1 MSDDSIRTTPFV
13 QRSILAGL
21 LFFFFGGLAHA
32 QDRLIAIKASRLI
45 DGVQPTAIENGVVV
59 VRGNKIVAVGS
70 ADAVQIPAD
79 ATIVD
84 LPGHTLLPGLIDSH
98 DHPTLRADS
107 LQLQPMIDQRMDP
120 GGKQMVRAV
129 RNMRIS
135 LLGGTTTVRVT
146 GESSGVDFQLGKA
159 IQDGLVPGP
168 RVIAAGMPIV
178 ATSGG
183 AGPLWP
189 TDGVESIRKRIR
201 ENVLG
206 GARFTKMYLSD
217 TSPTTT
223 ILSKEE
229 VCAAVEESHRLGIP
243 ITSHVVGKWGVS
255 IRVALDCGVDSF
267 EHVRPITD
275 EIIEMFVEHES
286 HLNITP
292 LIFIAG
298 GIRWSKEMWWRLD
311 NEMTSVEQWI
321 DFNRATIQDGRRNN
335 PRGETE
341 DRPQDVF
348 DIAGAQS
355 VDYTPGI
362 KPYQAQLLKAQR
374 RGVPISHGTDTL
386 HGTLLLNIEFLV
398 EGGFTPMEAI
408 QATTRVAA
416 NGLGLGM
423 GDRIGTLEPGKLADI
438 ISVEGNPLEQIRD
451 LAKVRFIMI
460 DGRRTD
466 PLSFH

>member
-1 MSDDSIRTTPFV
+1 MRDERIH
-13 QRSILAGL
+13 G
-21 LFFFFGGLAHA
+21 
-32 QDRLIAIKASRLI
+32 SRLI
-45 DGVQPTAIENGVVV
+45 PPALVSLLVFSLCGSADAQDAVTAIRAARVIDGVGSEAIDDGVVV
-59 VRGNKIVAVGS
+59 VRGAEIVAVGS
-70 ADAVQIPAD
+70 ADDVSIPDGAD
-79 ATIVD
+79 VVD

-98 DHPTLRADS
+98 DHPTLRPDS
-107 LQLQPMIDQRMDP
+107 LELQPMIDQRMAP
-120 GGKQMVRAV
+120 GEEQMLRAI

-146 GESSGVDFQLGKA
+146 GESSGIDFRLARA
-159 IQDGLVPGP
+159 IQDGVIPGP
-168 RVIAAGMPIV
+168 RIIAAGMPIV
-178 ATSGG
+178 ATSPG

-189 TDGVESIRKRIR
+189 TDGVESIRRRIR

-223 ILSKEE
+223 ILSREE
-229 VCAAVEESHRLGIP
+229 VCAAVDESHRLGIP
-243 ITSHVVGKWGVS
+243 ITSHVVGNWGVS
-255 IRVALDCGVDSF
+255 IRVALECGVDAF

-275 EIIEMFVEHES
+275 DIIDLFVEHES

-298 GIRWSKEMWWRLD
+298 GIRWSPEMWRRLD
-311 NEMTSVEQWI
+311 NEMTSVEEWI
-321 DFNRATIQDGRRNN
+321 DFNRATIQEARRNN
-335 PRGETE
+335 PMGETE

-348 DIAGAQS
+348 DIAEAGA
-355 VDYTPGI
+355 VDFTPGI
-362 KPYQAQLLKAQR
+362 RPYQARLLEAHR

-438 ISVEGNPLEQIRD
+438 ISVEGDPLTEIRD

-460 DGRRTD
+460 EGRRLD

>member
-1 MSDDSIRTTPFV
+1 MRNERIQWNRRV
-13 QRSILAGL
+13 QSILPAL
-21 LFFFFGGLAHA
+21 LLLCLCGPARA
-32 QDRLIAIKASRLI
+32 QDDVTVIRAARVI
-45 DGVQPTAIENGVVV
+45 DGVRSEAIDDGVVV
-59 VRGNKIVAVGS
+59 VRGAEIVAVGA
-70 ADAVQIPAD
+70 ADEVEVPDGASV
-79 ATIVD
+79 VD

-107 LQLQPMIDQRMDP
+107 LELQPMIDQRLAP
-120 GGKQMVRAV
+120 GEEQMLRAI

-146 GESSGVDFQLGKA
+146 GESNGIDFQLARA
-159 IQDGLVPGP
+159 IDAGVIPGP
-168 RVIAAGMPIV
+168 RIIAAGMPIV
-178 ATSGG
+178 ATSAG

-223 ILSKEE
+223 ILSREE
-229 VCAAVEESHRLGIP
+229 VCAAVDESHRLGIP
-243 ITSHVVGKWGVS
+243 ITSHVVGNWGVS
-255 IRVALDCGVDSF
+255 IRVALECGVDSF

-275 EIIEMFVEHES
+275 EIIELFVEHES

-292 LIFIAG
+292 LVFIAG
-298 GIRWSKEMWWRLD
+298 GIRWSPELWQRLD
-311 NEMTSVEQWI
+311 NEMTSVEEWI
-321 DFNRATIQDGRRNN
+321 DFNRATIQEARRNN
-335 PRGETE
+335 PLGETE

-348 DIAGAQS
+348 DIAEAGA

-362 KPYQAQLLKAQR
+362 RPYQAQLLKAHR
-374 RGVPISHGTDTL
+374 RGVPISHGTDSL
-386 HGTLLLNIEFLV
+386 HGTLLLNIEFLI

-438 ISVEGNPLEQIRD
+438 ISVEGDPLAQIRD

-460 DGRRTD
+460 EGRRLD

>member
-1 MSDDSIRTTPFV
+1 MRNELI
-13 QRSILAGL
+13 QRNWLIQSFLPAL
-21 LFFFFGGLAHA
+21 LLYSLCGLAEA
-32 QDRLIAIKASRLI
+32 QDEVTAIRATRVI
-45 DGVQPTAIENGVVV
+45 DGVRSEPIDNGVVV
-59 VRGNKIVAVGS
+59 VRGNEIVAVGS
-70 ADAVQIPAD
+70 ADEVEVPTG
-79 ATIVD
+79 ATVVD

-107 LQLQPMIDQRMDP
+107 LELQPMIDQRMAP
-120 GGKQMVRAV
+120 GGEQMVRAI

-146 GESSGVDFQLGKA
+146 GESSGIDFQLATA
-159 IQDGLVPGP
+159 IDEGVIPGP
-168 RVIAAGMPIV
+168 RIIAAGMPIV
-178 ATSGG
+178 PTSAG

-201 ENVLG
+201 ENVFG

-223 ILSKEE
+223 ILSREE
-229 VCAAVEESHRLGIP
+229 VCAAVDESHRLGIP
-243 ITSHVVGKWGVS
+243 ITSHVVGNWGVS

-275 EIIEMFVEHES
+275 EFIDLFVEHES

-298 GIRWSKEMWWRLD
+298 GIRWSPEIWWRLD
-311 NEMTSVEQWI
+311 NEMTSIEQWI
-321 DFNRATIQDGRRNN
+321 DFNRATIQEGRRNN

-348 DIAGAQS
+348 DIADAQS

-362 KPYQAQLLKAQR
+362 RPYQAQLLKAHR
-374 RGVPISHGTDTL
+374 RGVPISHGTDSL

-438 ISVEGNPLEQIRD
+438 ISVEGNPLVQIRD

-460 DGRRTD
+460 EGRRLD

>member
-1 MSDDSIRTTPFV
+1 MRNERIQWNRRVQSVLPALILLSLCGPARAQGDVTAIRAARV
-13 QRSILAGL
+13 
-21 LFFFFGGLAHA
+21 
-32 QDRLIAIKASRLI
+32 I
-45 DGVQPTAIENGVVV
+45 DGVRSESIDDGVVV
-59 VRGNKIVAVGS
+59 VRGEEIVAVGT
-70 ADAVQIPAD
+70 ADEVEVPDGASV
-79 ATIVD
+79 VD

-98 DHPTLRADS
+98 DHPTLRPDS
-107 LQLQPMIDQRMDP
+107 LELQPMIDQRLAP
-120 GGKQMVRAV
+120 GEEQMLRAI

-146 GESSGVDFQLGKA
+146 GESSGIDFQLGKA
-159 IQDGLVPGP
+159 IDAGVIPGP
-168 RVIAAGMPIV
+168 RIIAAGMPIV
-178 ATSGG
+178 ATSAG

-223 ILSKEE
+223 ILSLEE
-229 VCAAVEESHRLGIP
+229 VCAAVDESHRLGIP
-243 ITSHVVGKWGVS
+243 ITSHVVGNWGVS
-255 IRVALDCGVDSF
+255 IRVALECGVDSF

-275 EIIEMFVEHES
+275 EIIELFVEHES

-292 LIFIAG
+292 LIFIPG
-298 GIRWSKEMWWRLD
+298 GIRWSPEIWRRLD
-311 NEMTSVEQWI
+311 NEMTSVEEWI
-321 DFNRATIQDGRRNN
+321 DFNRATIQEARRNN
-335 PRGETE
+335 PLGETE

-348 DIAGAQS
+348 DIAEAGA

-362 KPYQAQLLKAQR
+362 RPYQAQLLKAHR

-386 HGTLLLNIEFLV
+386 HGTLLLNIEFLI

-416 NGLGLGM
+416 DGLGLGM
-423 GDRIGTLEPGKLADI
+423 GNRIGTLEPGKLADI
-438 ISVEGNPLEQIRD
+438 ISVEGNPLAQIRD

-460 DGRRTD
+460 EGRRLD